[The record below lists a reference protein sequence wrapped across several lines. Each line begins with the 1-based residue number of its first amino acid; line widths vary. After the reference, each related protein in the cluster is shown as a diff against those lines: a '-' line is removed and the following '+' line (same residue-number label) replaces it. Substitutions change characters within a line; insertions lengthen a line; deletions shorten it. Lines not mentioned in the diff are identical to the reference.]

1 MTKDN
6 LILTIRDYVFV
17 TLGVVLVAF
26 GIQYFY
32 VGKNF
37 KGILC
42 LLFCWT
48 FIPSIIAVFS
58 FIITLFRPANEHGD
72 IFIHY

>member
-26 GIQYFY
+26 GIQYF
-32 VGKNF
+32 
-37 KGILC
+37 
-42 LLFCWT
+42 
-48 FIPSIIAVFS
+48 IINYF
-58 FIITLFRPANEHGD
+58 F
-72 IFIHY
+72 